1 MTPAAASRASA
12 LSPTTAMRAAI
23 ATGASAAAF
32 LALAIVATR
41 AADVAQR
48 SPIEPDGSW
57 RIAYQLG
64 IIGAAAC
71 YLVGLALL
79 SQSAVPLRVVL
90 IPCVLIQLIP
100 LAAPLL
106 LSLDVYAYWDYG
118 RLIVEHGL
126 NPYVSAPN
134 AAPDDPAFALMGRDW
149 RDDTSIYGPA
159 FAFVAA
165 GVAAIVGNDAD
176 VAAYAW
182 RAIGGA
188 SAVALA
194 VFAARLGRR
203 PAFSAAFV
211 GWNPLLALH
220 LAGGG
225 HNDGLMLVLVLGAL
239 LAARAGRR
247 ELGGALWAP
256 AAAIKPVP
264 LVLLPLVVAEQRH
277 RFGWRGFALGVAGV
291 VVGASLAFGSAWL
304 QAAAPLGQLDR
315 ASSVSVPFWIAKLGF
330 SWRYPSAA
338 LTLAFAAVYL
348 VLLVQAWRG
357 RARLGL
363 AAGLMTVSLAWLMPW
378 YAIWS
383 VALAAWEEDR
393 LARLL
398 ALVLTL
404 YLLRDAI
411 PL

>member
-1 MTPAAASRASA
+1 MSEVA
-12 LSPTTAMRAAI
+12 LSRRIARSSTTSTAAAI
-23 ATGASAAAF
+23 AIGAAAGAF
-32 LALAIVATR
+32 LALAILATR

-57 RIAYQLG
+57 RTAYVLG
-64 IIGAAAC
+64 IVGTAAC
-71 YLVGLALL
+71 YLIGLVLL
-79 SQSAVPLRVVL
+79 SRALVPPRVVL
-90 IPCVLIQLIP
+90 CTCVVIQLIP

-126 NPYVSAPN
+126 NPYVAAPN

-165 GVAAIVGNDAD
+165 GVAAVAGADPDA
-176 VAAYAW
+176 AALTW
-182 RAIGGA
+182 RVIGALSAI
-188 SAVALA
+188 ALA
-194 VFAARLGRR
+194 FLAARLGRR

-225 HNDGLMLVLVLGAL
+225 HNDGLMLVLVLGGV
-239 LAARAGRR
+239 LAARTGRR

-264 LVLLPLVVAEQRH
+264 LVLLPLVVAEQRQ
-277 RFGWRGFALGVAGV
+277 RFGWRGFALGIAGV
-291 VVGASLAFGSAWL
+291 AIAASLAFGTAWL
-304 QAAAPLGQLDR
+304 HAAAPIGQLDR
-315 ASSVSVPFWIAKLGF
+315 ASSVSIPFWIAKLGF
-330 SWRYPSAA
+330 SWRYPAA
-338 LTLAFAAVYL
+338 VLTLAFAAVYL

-363 AAGLMTVSLAWLMPW
+363 AAGLMTLSLAWLMPW

-393 LARLL
+393 LARFL
-398 ALVLTL
+398 ALGLTL